1 MKYARKL
8 LLCILLIA
16 GCTPP
21 QGPVH
26 VVIMHTNDIHGQ
38 ILPKDGVGGLPQIAT
53 IIRSASPD
61 LILDAG
67 DMFTGTFLSDDFKG
81 EPTIQAM
88 NRIGYASGTIGNHE
102 FDYGQDALRMRL
114 RDASFPVLSAN
125 LQTPISE
132 IKKYTVV
139 TVKGIRFGIIGL
151 TTENVKAKSHPKN
164 MDGVTALD
172 IVESVKKILPELRSA
187 SDFIIGTVHLEDA
200 EEKRFAETFP
210 EIRLV
215 IGGHNHDALGPF
227 WLGQTMVAKTG
238 VSGQNV
244 GRVDLEFQ
252 EKKLTKMEGKLIR
265 VTNVAADPAI
275 AKVIEP
281 FEGRVSAQMGEIVGE
296 ATGDLASS
304 KKIESPLA
312 NLVADSF
319 REKGKTQIAIH
330 NTGGIRARITKG
342 PVSWG
347 AVFEVLPFSN
357 TLVTL
362 KLTGTQ
368 LKKSL
373 INGLR
378 PEVGLPAVS
387 GVRVRFDRQKKGAE
401 QLVSLTLSDGSPIE
415 DQKLYSVTTHD
426 FLLAGGDGYTELAN
440 GTDVRDTDILLRDVL
455 VEYIKTHHA
464 VMPAIDGR
472 ISFN

>member
-1 MKYARKL
+1 
-8 LLCILLIA
+8 
-16 GCTPP
+16 
-21 QGPVH
+21 
-26 VVIMHTNDIHGQ
+26 
-38 ILPKDGVGGLPQIAT
+38 
-53 IIRSASPD
+53 
-61 LILDAG
+61 
-67 DMFTGTFLSDDFKG
+67 
-81 EPTIQAM
+81 M

-151 TTENVKAKSHPKN
+151 TTENIKAKSHPKN

-238 VSGQNV
+238 VSGQNI

-252 EKKLTKMEGKLIR
+252 EKKLTKMEGKLIP

-281 FEGRVSAQMGEIVGE
+281 FEVRVSAQMGEIVGE

-304 KKIESPLA
+304 KKVESPLA
-312 NLVADSF
+312 NLVADAF